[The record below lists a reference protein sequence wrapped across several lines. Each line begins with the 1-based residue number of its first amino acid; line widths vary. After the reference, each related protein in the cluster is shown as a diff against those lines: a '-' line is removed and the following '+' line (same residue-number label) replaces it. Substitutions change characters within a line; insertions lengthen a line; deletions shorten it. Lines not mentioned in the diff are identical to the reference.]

1 MLFSVGRAVKKIYYW
16 LQIAT
21 NFSGQVWY
29 NYVEIKKIKGERTKK
44 MGATKDKK
52 PGYDSEF
59 MGCYLKI
66 KLRGEIDHHSASSI
80 RSAIDSE
87 IYSKKPRGLI
97 MDMSAVNF
105 MDSSGLGLIMGR
117 YSVMNELGG
126 EVIVSDPNPSIE
138 RIMTLAGMERVIK
151 ISHTREQDI
160 TPVPPRVR
168 GRRRSPAGKQGGN

>member
-1 MLFSVGRAVKKIYYW
+1 MSA
-16 LQIAT
+16 A
-21 NFSGQVWY
+21 
-29 NYVEIKKIKGERTKK
+29 
-44 MGATKDKK
+44 KDKK

-59 MGCYLKI
+59 IGCYLKI
-66 KLRGEIDHHSASSI
+66 KLRGEIDHHTASSI

-126 EVIVSDPNPSIE
+126 EVVVSNPSPAIE

-151 ISHTREQDI
+151 ISHTKGQTQR
-160 TPVPPRVR
+160 PVPPKVR
-168 GRRRSPAGKQGGN
+168 GRRTSQSSKSKTAEVQNGIVIAKDRK

>member
-1 MLFSVGRAVKKIYYW
+1 MSA
-16 LQIAT
+16 A
-21 NFSGQVWY
+21 
-29 NYVEIKKIKGERTKK
+29 
-44 MGATKDKK
+44 KDKK

-66 KLRGEIDHHSASSI
+66 KLRGEIDHHSATSI
-80 RSAIDSE
+80 RTAIDSE
-87 IYSKKPRGLI
+87 IYAKKPRGLI

-126 EVIVSDPNPSIE
+126 EVIVSDPNPAIE

-151 ISHTREQDI
+151 IQHTRSE
-160 TPVPPRVR
+160 PVRSAPKVK
-168 GRRRSPAGKQGGN
+168 GRRASTQRSQSAQSKQENK

>member
-1 MLFSVGRAVKKIYYW
+1 MSA
-16 LQIAT
+16 A
-21 NFSGQVWY
+21 
-29 NYVEIKKIKGERTKK
+29 
-44 MGATKDKK
+44 KDRK
-52 PGYDSEF
+52 PGYDSEY

-80 RSAIDSE
+80 RASIDNE

-126 EVIVSDPNPSIE
+126 EVIVSDPNPAIE
-138 RIMTLAGMERVIK
+138 RIMSLAGMERVIK
-151 ISHTREQDI
+151 IQHTRAV
-160 TPVPPRVR
+160 PVRSAPKVK
-168 GRRRSPAGKQGGN
+168 GRRANSQSSQRSQNKPSSHSTQNNQDNK